1 MLPAASSPSVPRRRA
16 ARRAHRALSVQAA
29 ALLSTAVLL
38 LSACGDP
45 EPVSSSAT
53 SPQRPTTSAPTA
65 TGPTAPI
72 TSEPDAAPAIAGIP
86 DDWSPAPLAWHAC
99 DRPSITECATLR
111 VPLDWSD
118 VDGATIDLAIGRQR
132 ALREPIGPLLLN
144 PGGPGASGLE
154 FLSYSPTSPE
164 VRDRF
169 DLVSWDP
176 RGVGDSTS
184 VSCGTGSAEL
194 FAHDPSPDDAAEAE
208 ALEQAAAALSGQC
221 AGDLALLEQIGTWN
235 VARDMEAIRRA
246 LGSPPLN
253 YLGFSYGTHIGQAY
267 AELFPDQIR
276 SMVLD
281 GVVDPAQ
288 GFSEFLLGQTVA
300 FDAAFERNAAA
311 CAAAGRSACGVDDLG
326 AAYDQVMAM
335 VETAPLGSGSR
346 SVGPGELGT
355 AAVAT
360 SYRSDGW
367 TDLGP
372 ALKEAL
378 DGDGSEL
385 WRLAASYYDFGSYG
399 AYAGVVCTDSAPP
412 RGAEA
417 FREFAAQAE
426 ALSPR
431 FGAGV
436 ANEMLPCATWPA
448 EPSGEPTAITAP
460 GAPPILVVGNT
471 GDAATPYDNAV
482 IVADRLTSGV
492 FVTADIDGHTAYGSN
507 RCVTR
512 VVDDYL
518 IRLIVPSSDPHCS

>member
-1 MLPAASSPSVPRRRA
+1 MFSPASPTSGTRRSAVTGPTLRVA
-16 ARRAHRALSVQAA
+16 ALVA
-29 ALLSTAVLL
+29 ALLVL
-38 LSACGDP
+38 SGCTRA
-45 EPVSSSAT
+45 EPITSSAT
-53 SPQRPTTSAPTA
+53 SPQRPTSTTAPT
-65 TGPTAPI
+65 
-72 TSEPDAAPAIAGIP
+72 TSEPVDALGSVPGIP
-86 DDWSPAPLAWHAC
+86 EGWSPAPLAWGAC
-99 DRPSITECATLR
+99 DDPSITECATLT

-118 VDGATIDLAIGRQR
+118 VEGPTIDLALGRQR
-132 ALREPIGPLLLN
+132 ALREPIGPLLMN

-154 FLSYSPTSPE
+154 FLSYSPVSSE
-164 VRDRF
+164 LRDRF

-176 RGVGDSTS
+176 RGVGGSNA
-184 VSCGTGSAEL
+184 VSCGAGSAEL
-194 FAHDPSPDDAAEAE
+194 FSLDPSPDDAEETA
-208 ALEQAAAALSGQC
+208 ALEQAAATLTSGC

-267 AELFPDQIR
+267 AEMFPGEIR
-276 SMVLD
+276 AMVLD

-288 GFSEFLLGQTVA
+288 GFTEFLLGQTVA

-326 AAYDQVMAM
+326 AAYDQVMAQ
-335 VETAPLGSGSR
+335 VEAAPLGSGTR
-346 SVGPGELGT
+346 TVGPGELGT

-367 TDLGP
+367 SDLGP
-372 ALKEAL
+372 ALSDAL

-385 WRLAASYYDFGSYG
+385 RRLAESYYDFGSYG

-412 RGAEA
+412 RGAAA
-417 FREFAAQAE
+417 FREFVAQAE

-448 EPSGEPTAITAP
+448 APTGDPTAITAP

-471 GDAATPYDNAV
+471 GDAATPYENAV
-482 IVADRLTSGV
+482 VVAERLSSGV
-492 FVTADIDGHTAYGSN
+492 LVSADIDGHTAYGSN
-507 RCVTR
+507 QCVTR

-518 IRLIVPSSDPHCS
+518 IRLVVPSTDPRCS